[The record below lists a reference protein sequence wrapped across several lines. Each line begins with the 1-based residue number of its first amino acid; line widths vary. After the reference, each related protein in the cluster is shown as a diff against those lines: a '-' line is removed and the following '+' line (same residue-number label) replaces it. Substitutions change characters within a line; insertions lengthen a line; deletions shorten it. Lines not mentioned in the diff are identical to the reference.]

1 MVDGKECKYNLLE
14 VLDLINQLLIHED
27 DINYI
32 FTKITS
38 ILDKSFLSDY
48 SCVFASSNGRPGRKI
63 YSHRNISKDF
73 KEFLNLLVSRCELGK
88 DVCTLEDL
96 GNSGID
102 TKIKGYG
109 YKSISIFY
117 FTYLGSRASLFL
129 FSCKKKN
136 FSKKTIIRLTS
147 LVKNLEKVAV
157 RLQKIKEGMCLV
169 KFQKLLDELCPPPVN
184 NLENTFGDS
193 LRKVKEL
200 LPVKK
205 VGLKLL
211 PESEKFLKPFSIGRK
226 EFACTISDYS
236 CISSANKA
244 NTDSPAS
251 SVYLPLKKYDGCHY
265 GYLGLDFDPE
275 VNGVDEYFTQI
286 NVLKKL
292 YSNLLRFMEIECLNT
307 WGREK
312 YKKLFGL
319 SPVAMVEL
327 NFPEIENF
335 ICMQKG
341 RKGNLNNC
349 TGSKEFEAR
358 ELLKKVKI
366 LNINQKALKLCGAT
380 GKGQFKKNIGWILV
394 PGFLPVFKKQV
405 IALAGGR
412 EATGANTRIRTL
424 AGEKKEVYIK
434 LSILEKGEY
443 GFTALLSIIETGSQK
458 DLRKNTTKNE
468 SYLGA
473 IEALSIIVKVKDPYT
488 EGHQRRVARL
498 SVALARELKLKK
510 DKIKS
515 IKIAASIHD
524 VGKINIPASI
534 LSKPGKLTDIEY
546 SLIKTHPKLG
556 SIILK
561 RINFPWPIEK
571 IVLQHHERLN
581 GSGYPNGLVGEEI
594 LPVARIIA
602 VADVV
607 EAMSSHRPYRAAKGI
622 DAALEEI
629 QSNKGILYDP
639 QVVEVC
645 VNLFTSGGFK
655 F

>member
-1 MVDGKECKYNLLE
+1 MIDGKECKYNLLE

-32 FTKITS
+32 FTEITS

-48 SCVFASSNGRPGRKI
+48 SCILASSNGRPKRKI
-63 YSHRNISKDF
+63 YSRRDTSEDF
-73 KEFLNLLVSRCELGK
+73 KKFLNLLVSRCELGK

-96 GNSGID
+96 GNSGINA
-102 TKIKGYG
+102 KIKGYG
-109 YKSISIFY
+109 YKSISIFS

-129 FSCKKKN
+129 FSCRKKE
-136 FSKKTIIRLTS
+136 FSNKTISRLS
-147 LVKNLEKVAV
+147 GLARNLEKVAA
-157 RLQKIKEGMCLV
+157 RLEKIKGGMCLE

-200 LPVKK
+200 LPVKE

-226 EFACTISDYS
+226 EFASTISDYS
-236 CISSANKA
+236 YISSGNKV
-244 NTDSPAS
+244 NIGSPAS

-275 VNGVDEYFTQI
+275 VKGVDEYFTQI

-292 YSNLLRFMEIECLNT
+292 YSNLLRFMEMECLNAR
-307 WGREK
+307 GREK
-312 YKKLFGL
+312 YKKLFAL

-327 NFPEIENF
+327 DFPEIENF
-335 ICMQKG
+335 ICIQK
-341 RKGNLNNC
+341 
-349 TGSKEFEAR
+349 SKEGNVNNFTDYKELEAR
-358 ELLKKVKI
+358 ELLKKIKI
-366 LNINQKALKLCGAT
+366 LNINQEALKLCGAAAK
-380 GKGQFKKNIGWILV
+380 GKIKKNISRILL
-394 PGFLPVFKKQV
+394 PDFLSVFKKQV
-405 IALAGGR
+405 IALAGGK
-412 EATGANTRIRTL
+412 EAAVANTKIRTL
-424 AGEKKEVYIK
+424 TGKEKEVYIK

-443 GFTALLSIIETGSQK
+443 NFTALLSIIETDSQK
-458 DLRKNTTKNE
+458 VLGKNTTKNE

-473 IEALSIIVKVKDPYT
+473 IEALSLIIKVKDPYT
-488 EGHQRRVARL
+488 AGHQRRVARL
-498 SVALARELKLKK
+498 SVALAKELKLEEN
-510 DKIKS
+510 KIKS

-546 SLIKTHPKLG
+546 NLIKTHPKLG

-561 RINFPWPIEK
+561 KINFPWPIDE

-581 GSGYPNGLVGEEI
+581 GSGYPNGLVGDEI
-594 LPVARIIA
+594 LPGARIIA